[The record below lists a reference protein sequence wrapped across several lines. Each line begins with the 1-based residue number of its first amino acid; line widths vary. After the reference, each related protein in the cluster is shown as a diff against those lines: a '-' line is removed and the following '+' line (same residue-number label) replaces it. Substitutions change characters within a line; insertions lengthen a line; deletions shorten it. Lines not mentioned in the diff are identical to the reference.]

1 MIQITEKQRKEV
13 SGKFTKYEIARILGA
28 RALQVSMNAPIL
40 IKLSKEEL
48 EALNYDPLKIAELE
62 FFEGILPI
70 TVKRP
75 MPVRTEEL
83 GVRRTSIKEVEEIV
97 KKEIPKK
104 ETKAAEGKKEGKK
117 PEVPAEKEKEAQ
129 KTEQPKPED
138 AILEEVEQT
147 EIMELATPEDEVEEE
162 PPVEGEKE

>member
-1 MIQITEKQRKEV
+1 MIQITEKQRKDV
-13 SGKFTKYEIARILGA
+13 SLKFTKYEVARILGA

-40 IKLSKEEL
+40 IKLSKEEM

-75 MPVRTEEL
+75 MPVRTGEL
-83 GVRRTSIKEVEEIV
+83 GIKRASIKEVEEIV

-104 ETKAAEGKKEGKK
+104 ETKAAEGKKESKK
-117 PEVPAEKEKEAQ
+117 PQVPAEKEVQ
-129 KTEQPKPED
+129 KTEQPKLED
-138 AILEEVEQT
+138 RILEEVEQT
-147 EIMELATPEDEVEEE
+147 EIMELATPEDEAEEE
-162 PPVEGEKE
+162 QPASEEPSE

>member
-13 SGKFTKYEIARILGA
+13 SGKFTKYEVARILGA

-40 IKLSKEEL
+40 IKLSKEEM

-75 MPVRTEEL
+75 MPVRTGEL
-83 GVRRTSIKEVEEIV
+83 GIKRASIKEVEEIV

-104 ETKAAEGKKEGKK
+104 ETKAAEGKKESKK
-117 PEVPAEKEKEAQ
+117 PQVPAEKEVQ
-129 KTEQPKPED
+129 KIEQPKLED

-162 PPVEGEKE
+162 PPVGEEKE

>member
-13 SGKFTKYEIARILGA
+13 SGKFTKYEVARILGA

-40 IKLSKEEL
+40 IKLSKEEM

-75 MPVRTEEL
+75 MPVRTGEL
-83 GVRRTSIKEVEEIV
+83 GIKRASIKEVEEIV

-104 ETKAAEGKKEGKK
+104 ETKAAEVKKEGKK
-117 PEVPAEKEKEAQ
+117 PEVPAEKEAA
-129 KTEQPKPED
+129 KTEQPKLED

-162 PPVEGEKE
+162 PPVGEEKE